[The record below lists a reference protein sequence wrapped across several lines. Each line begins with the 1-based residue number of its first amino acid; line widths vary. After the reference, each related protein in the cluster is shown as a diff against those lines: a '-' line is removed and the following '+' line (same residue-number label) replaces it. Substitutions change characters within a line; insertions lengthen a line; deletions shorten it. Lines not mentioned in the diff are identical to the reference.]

1 MTIRNGK
8 PDGCTTLT
16 PLLVCSPAAEAL
28 SFYEAVFGARL
39 VSRLDAPDG
48 TVAHAELDFGEGRLQ
63 AGDPSEVSAL
73 VAPPA
78 APRQSR
84 RSHSALTTPPIRTLM
99 LTSHA

>member
-48 TVAHAELDFGEGRLQ
+48 TVAHAELDFGEGGCRPGTRARCLRWLRRR
-63 AGDPSEVSAL
+63 PLHVSRD
-73 VAPPA
+73 APT
-78 APRQSR
+78 R
-84 RSHSALTTPPIRTLM
+84 R
-99 LTSHA
+99 